1 MKTTCIYIY
10 AQTNDLKPAQM
21 SDFLF
26 AQIIKKYLKMKNA
39 KYLIEYVSCKIRSP
53 FPHYLDH

>member
-1 MKTTCIYIY
+1 MKTIYIY

>member
-1 MKTTCIYIY
+1 MKTIYIY

-21 SDFLF
+21 SDFF
-26 AQIIKKYLKMKNA
+26 VRSNNKKYLKMKNA

-53 FPHYLDH
+53 FPHYLDQ

>member
-1 MKTTCIYIY
+1 MKTIYIY

-26 AQIIKKYLKMKNA
+26 AQIIKNTSK
-39 KYLIEYVSCKIRSP
+39 
-53 FPHYLDH
+53 